1 MAPVILRLE
10 IESLDL
16 DANGV
21 ARNDG
26 KVVFVRGA
34 LTGETVTARVVRRK
48 PKYDVAE
55 VETIE
60 RASAQRVVPKC
71 PNFGICGGCSMQHV
85 EPRAQVSLKQRVLED
100 TLWHIGKVRA
110 ETMLAPIVGPAY
122 GYRYRARLSV
132 RHVPKKGGVL
142 VGFHERGSSYVADM
156 RECHVLPPAASAL
169 LVPLRELVG
178 ALSIR
183 DRMPQVELAHGETHI
198 ELVLRVLQ
206 SPTDADLVLLRQFSE
221 RHGVALW
228 LQSSGPDSIEYLCGP
243 AGEQSTLHY
252 ALPEFG
258 VVMPF
263 RPTDF
268 TQVNHAI
275 NATLVS
281 RALSL
286 LDVQADERVADLF
299 CGLGNFTLPLAT
311 QAAEVLGIEG
321 SKTLVERACANA
333 LANGLQLKA
342 SFRAANLFQITP
354 QTWQSLGAFDR
365 LLIDP
370 PREGAHALVQALIAP
385 GSIRPR
391 RIVYVSCNP
400 ATLARDAAILIHEG
414 GLVLRTAGVINMFP
428 HTSHVESIAV
438 FEQAD

>member
-60 RASAQRVVPKC
+60 CASAQRVVPKC

>member
-1 MAPVILRLE
+1 VAPVTLRLE
-10 IESLDL
+10 IDSLDL

-34 LTGETVTARVVRRK
+34 LTGETVTARIVRRK

-55 VETIE
+55 VDTVE
-60 RASAQRVVPKC
+60 RASAQRVVPRC

-100 TLWHIGKVRA
+100 TLWHIGKVRS

-142 VGFHERGSSYVADM
+142 VGFHERGSSFVADM

-183 DRMPQVELAHGETHI
+183 DRMPQVEMAHGETHI

-206 SPTDADLVLLRQFSE
+206 SPTDEDRLLLRQFSE
-221 RHGVALW
+221 RHAVALW

-243 AGEQSTLHY
+243 AGTHSTLHY
-252 ALPEFG
+252 ALPAFG

-286 LDVQADERVADLF
+286 LDVQAHERVADLF

-333 LANGLQLKA
+333 LANGLQAKA

>member
-1 MAPVILRLE
+1 MTLRLE
-10 IESLDL
+10 IDSLDL
-16 DANGV
+16 EANGV

-34 LTGETVTARVVRRK
+34 LAGETVTARVVRRK
-48 PKYDVAE
+48 PSYEVAE

-60 RASAQRVVPKC
+60 RASAQRVLPRC
-71 PNFGICGGCSMQHV
+71 PNFGVCGGCSMQHV
-85 EPRAQVSLKQRVLED
+85 EPRAQVSIKQRVLED
-100 TLWHIGKVRA
+100 TLWHIGKVRS

-156 RECHVLPPAASAL
+156 RECHVLPPAVSAL

-178 ALSIR
+178 GLSLR
-183 DRMPQVELAHGETHI
+183 DRLPQIEVAHGEAHI

-206 SPTDADLVLLRQFSE
+206 PPTDADLTQLREFSAH
-221 RHGVALW
+221 HGVALW
-228 LQSSGPDSIEYLCGP
+228 LQSSGPDSSEYLCGP
-243 AGEQSTLHY
+243 AGSRSTLHY

-275 NATLVS
+275 NATLVG
-281 RALSL
+281 RALRL
-286 LDVQADERVADLF
+286 LDAQSNERVADLF

-311 QAAEVLGIEG
+311 MAAEVVGIEG
-321 SKTLVERACANA
+321 SKALVERARANA
-333 LANGLQLKA
+333 LVNGLQLKA
-342 SFRAANLFQITP
+342 SFHAANLFELTSQA
-354 QTWQSLGAFDR
+354 WQSLGAFDR

-438 FEQAD
+438 FEQSN

>member
-1 MAPVILRLE
+1 VAPVILRLE

-60 RASAQRVVPKC
+60 CASAQRVVPKC

>member
-1 MAPVILRLE
+1 MAPVTLRLE
-10 IESLDL
+10 IDSLDL

-34 LTGETVTARVVRRK
+34 LTGETVTARIVRRK

-55 VETIE
+55 VDTIE
-60 RASAQRVVPKC
+60 RASAQRVVPRC

-100 TLWHIGKVRA
+100 TLWHIGKVRS

-142 VGFHERGSSYVADM
+142 VGFHERGSSFVADM

-183 DRMPQVELAHGETHI
+183 DRMPQVEMAHGETHI

-206 SPTDADLVLLRQFSE
+206 SPTDEDRLLLRQFSE
-221 RHGVALW
+221 RHAVALW

-243 AGEQSTLHY
+243 AGTHSTLHY
-252 ALPEFG
+252 ALPAFG

-286 LDVQADERVADLF
+286 LDVQAHERVADLF

-333 LANGLQLKA
+333 LANGLQAKA

>member
-1 MAPVILRLE
+1 MAPVTLRLE
-10 IESLDL
+10 IDSLDL

-34 LTGETVTARVVRRK
+34 LTGETVTARIVRRK

-55 VETIE
+55 VDTIE
-60 RASAQRVVPKC
+60 QASAQRVLPRC
-71 PNFGICGGCSMQHV
+71 PNFGICGGCSMQHI

-132 RHVPKKGGVL
+132 RHVLKKGGVL
-142 VGFHERGSSYVADM
+142 VGFHERGSSFVADM

-183 DRMPQVELAHGETHI
+183 DRMPQVEMAHGETHI

-206 SPTDADLVLLRQFSE
+206 SPTDEDRLLLRQFSE
-221 RHGVALW
+221 RHAVALW

-243 AGEQSTLHY
+243 AGTHSTLHY
-252 ALPEFG
+252 ALPAFG

-286 LDVQADERVADLF
+286 LDVQAHERVADLF

-333 LANGLQLKA
+333 LANGLQAKA

-354 QTWQSLGAFDR
+354 QIWQSLGAFDR